1 MSCTKQTV
9 ARKAAGSAALL
20 TAPSLSAVPAVG
32 LGRGLAQQGRRS
44 ILGAQPTAQNP
55 WSAGG
60 EGTDSGGL
68 GGHHRAGEVLQREK
82 ERICFSI
89 AATDD

>member
-1 MSCTKQTV
+1 MRHLMVVLERLKCQH
-9 ARKAAGSAALL
+9 
-20 TAPSLSAVPAVG
+20 PEG
-32 LGRGLAQQGRRS
+32 LGVPPNFLRALPT
-44 ILGAQPTAQNP
+44 QPTAQNP